1 MERPL
6 VARLVAA
13 ALLTLLAAA
22 SPAAAAPRAWQEPIT
37 LGTAASAG
45 PGAAAGALTS
55 GGDAVAAW
63 DEGSP
68 AGLRVAVKPA
78 GGAPAVSALDDRA
91 GSPAVAADRAGG
103 AFVAWRHDDGAG
115 SGPMRVAYRPAGGAF
130 GAPQDFGAASGDP
143 ALAARGDGAAALA
156 WARPVGTSGA
166 LEIVAAVRQAGGW
179 GSPETVAGPLG
190 EVDDLHVGLDGAGGV
205 IVAWRDPAGIRAAT
219 RPAGGGAWTR
229 QTVAQPA
236 RTTRG
241 LDMAAADAGA
251 VLTWAEARPD
261 ATGAVEVA
269 VRQGAGSFGAPQEL
283 PSNALFEDAPRAAVN
298 DAGDAAVVW
307 PEGFVRSDGWAGI
320 QGPILGVTGRLGQGF
335 GAAKIVS
342 GAHTGVAPSV
352 AVGPS
357 GEALVAWKDWL
368 GTVFSARTPAGGDP
382 DVPVPVACG
391 PKLDAPVAVG
401 VDGDGSGTLLAQ
413 QSGQVR
419 MIQDAPAPDP
429 LTSPCGGRLLPMG
442 TAVAGQPVKLDGLD
456 FVPRVYNPPTLRSEW
471 DFDADGVYDET
482 VDGYQAMHTFPRPG
496 RYVVA
501 MKLDWAWPRPG
512 MEGSEVHRSIVE
524 VGAPGA
530 NSAPSVLGFAPKPR
544 SARRTPATLGLAAAL
559 RRGVPVRLR
568 QRLPR
573 GTVLEVL
580 ARRADLRSRSGA
592 GSRFARAARVAT
604 IVLGRRSGPVKAG
617 RVYVRIQHGRAAV
630 RRLKRL
636 RLTVRAR
643 SGRHRVLWR
652 ETVLL
657 LAP

>member
-22 SPAAAAPRAWQEPIT
+22 WPAAAAPRAWQEPIT

-156 WARPVGTSGA
+156 WARRVGTSGA

-391 PKLDAPVAVG
+391 PKLDAPV
-401 VDGDGSGTLLAQ
+401 
-413 QSGQVR
+413 
-419 MIQDAPAPDP
+419 
-429 LTSPCGGRLLPMG
+429 
-442 TAVAGQPVKLDGLD
+442 
-456 FVPRVYNPPTLRSEW
+456 
-471 DFDADGVYDET
+471 
-482 VDGYQAMHTFPRPG
+482 
-496 RYVVA
+496 
-501 MKLDWAWPRPG
+501 
-512 MEGSEVHRSIVE
+512 
-524 VGAPGA
+524 
-530 NSAPSVLGFAPKPR
+530 
-544 SARRTPATLGLAAAL
+544 
-559 RRGVPVRLR
+559 
-568 QRLPR
+568 
-573 GTVLEVL
+573 
-580 ARRADLRSRSGA
+580 
-592 GSRFARAARVAT
+592 
-604 IVLGRRSGPVKAG
+604 
-617 RVYVRIQHGRAAV
+617 
-630 RRLKRL
+630 
-636 RLTVRAR
+636 
-643 SGRHRVLWR
+643 
-652 ETVLL
+652 
-657 LAP
+657 